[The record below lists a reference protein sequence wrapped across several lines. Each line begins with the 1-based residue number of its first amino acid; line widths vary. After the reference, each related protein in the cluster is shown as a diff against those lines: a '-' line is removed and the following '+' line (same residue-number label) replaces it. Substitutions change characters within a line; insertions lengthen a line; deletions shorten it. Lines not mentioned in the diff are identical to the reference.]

1 MKLTTF
7 DKLESIIETVATIMP
22 DVNRDMIY
30 LNVLKSFAD
39 VVARGRYKAYWEDG
53 AVALLNTY
61 GFIFSGSGSGKDKVN
76 NFLNER
82 FFDGANNVYELE
94 LKQQYDNVKASVKTK
109 AHAKYPSERE
119 NMARRAYI
127 DQKMKE
133 YRVPELH
140 ISDAT
145 REGFIAERLALSGY
159 GIGATSVVIPEL
171 GKMFR
176 GVKANDTSF
185 FDVVM
190 EAYDGR
196 NNGKATKGD
205 SSKKSCK
212 GVPSNF
218 LAYTTVDSVMKDN
231 KKRAAFVDLF
241 LDGYAR
247 RAYVVYDTSK
257 PKTEDALDYESYIA
271 NRRSK
276 AVASNDVNDDMLN
289 YFAKLQYDIIANKNK
304 QLELTDEASYEI
316 YFYMKANAKKAI
328 DDSICNEAQHE
339 IRAGRHWKALITA
352 GIFGAI
358 QGKNIVELEDVKNA
372 IAITDY
378 FGSQSTAF
386 LNALTDKGATMFSK
400 IDVPVEL
407 FNKIILEDSIIKGDI
422 RTALGGKPKIPVIED
437 MVEQLRQYADTQ
449 GFELEYTKIRTKE
462 IYSLKPK
469 QPTADI
475 PVSLSLCTKVI
486 EVTED
491 GKNVY
496 DMASP
501 YEWIEPQ
508 EGDNCTLQDAMAL
521 TTVGNYSA
529 GKFDDGFCPKGK
541 PKKNLRSL
549 KTWLGGNTMLIYD
562 IDAGMNIDEAQSM
575 LVDTASAIL
584 TTKSHRKDKNGIACD
599 RFRVFMPLTKP
610 IDFKDAN
617 RFKRI
622 MKNVAEA
629 FKLPFD
635 KATLDPSRMFYPAST
650 ESFGDCWYSQAGGR
664 LIDWT
669 LFDVE
674 TMDELALRKVALNHN
689 ATYSFAGSD
698 KATVERGIRKFFL
711 NNYADGNR
719 NHTIF
724 RALRWLKD
732 KGFSQSEAVGFIKEL
747 SASSPL
753 PVSEFETTLR
763 SAWR

>member
-1 MKLTTF
+1 MKITTF
-7 DKLESIIETVATIMP
+7 EKLESIIETVSTIMP

-30 LNVLKSFAD
+30 LNVIKGFAD
-39 VVARGRYKAYWEDG
+39 IVARGRYKAYWEDG

-119 NMARRAYI
+119 NITRRAYI

-133 YRVPELH
+133 YRLPELH

-159 GIGATSVVIPEL
+159 GVGATSVVIPEL

-257 PKTEDALDYESYIA
+257 PKSEDALDYDSYIA

-276 AVASNDVNDDMLN
+276 VVASNDVNDDMLN
-289 YFAKLQYDIIANKNK
+289 YFSKLQYDIIANKNK

-316 YFYMKANAKKAI
+316 YCYMKANAKKAM

-358 QGKNIVELEDVKNA
+358 QGKTIVELEDVKNA

-386 LNALTDKGATMFSK
+386 LNALTNNGATMFSK

-469 QPTADI
+469 QPTTDI
-475 PVSLSLCTKVI
+475 PVSLSLCNKVI
-486 EVTED
+486 ETTED

-501 YEWIEPQ
+501 YQWIEPK
-508 EGDNCTLQDAMAL
+508 EGDKCTLKDAMSY
-521 TTVGNYSA
+521 TTCGNYSA
-529 GKFDDGFCPKGK
+529 GQFKDQHRTI
-541 PKKNLRSL
+541 KN
-549 KTWLGGNTMLIYD
+549 WLGGNTMLIYD

-599 RFRVFMPLTKP
+599 RFRVFMPLAKP
-610 IDFKDAN
+610 IDFTDEK

-635 KATLDPSRMFYPAST
+635 KATLDPSRMFYPASI
-650 ESFGDCWYSQAGGR
+650 EALDQCLYSQAGGR
-664 LIDWT
+664 LVDWT

-689 ATYSFAGSD
+689 ATYSFDGSD
-698 KATVERGIRKFFL
+698 KATVERGIRKFFV

-724 RALRWLKD
+724 RALRWCKD
-732 KGFSQSEAVGFIKEL
+732 KGFSQHEAVGFIKEL
-747 SASSPL
+747 SASNPL
-753 PVSEFETTLR
+753 PVSEFETTVR
-763 SAWR
+763 SAWK

>member
-1 MKLTTF
+1 MKITNF
-7 DKLESIIETVATIMP
+7 EKLENIVDSVTAVMP

-30 LNVLKSFAD
+30 LNAIKGFAD
-39 VVARGRYKAYWEDG
+39 IVARGRYKAYWEDG
-53 AVALLNTY
+53 AVALLNLY

-119 NMARRAYI
+119 NMARRTYVE
-127 DQKMKE
+127 QKMKE
-133 YRVPELH
+133 YRLPELH

-159 GIGATSVVIPEL
+159 GVGCTSVVIPEL

-205 SSKKSCK
+205 STKKSCK

-218 LAYTTVDSVMKDN
+218 LAYTTVDSVMTDQ
-231 KKRAAFVDLF
+231 KKRNAFVDLF

-247 RAYVVYDTSK
+247 RSYIVYDTTK
-257 PKTEDALDYESYIA
+257 PKLQEALTYDEYVA
-271 NRRSK
+271 VRRAK
-276 AVASNDVNDDMLN
+276 AVASNGVNDDMLN
-289 YFAKLQYDIIANKNK
+289 YFAKLQYEIIANKNK
-304 QLELTDEASYEI
+304 QLELTDEASYAI
-316 YFYMKANAKKAI
+316 HCYMRANATKAL
-328 DDSICNEAQHE
+328 DDSICKEAQHE

-352 GIFGAI
+352 GVFGAI
-358 QGKNIVELEDVKNA
+358 QGKNIVDIEDVENA

-386 LNALTDKGATMFSK
+386 LNALTNKGAGMLSK

-407 FNKIILEDSIIKGDI
+407 FNKILLEDFICKGDV
-422 RTALGGKPKIPVIED
+422 RKALGGKPKISVIDD

-449 GFELEYTKIRTKE
+449 GFELEYTKERTKE

-469 QPTADI
+469 QPTTDI
-475 PVSLSLCTKVI
+475 PVSLSLCTKVV
-486 EVTED
+486 ETAED

-529 GKFDDGFCPKGK
+529 GQFKDQHRTI
-541 PKKNLRSL
+541 KN
-549 KTWLGGNTMLIYD
+549 WLGGNTMLIYD
-562 IDAGMNIDEAQSM
+562 IDAGMSIEEAQSM

-599 RFRVFMPLTKP
+599 RFRVFLPLAKP
-610 IDFKDAN
+610 LDFKDAN

-629 FKLPFD
+629 FKLPYD
-635 KATLDPSRMFYPAST
+635 KVTLDPSRMFYPASLDSL
-650 ESFGDCWYSQAGGR
+650 ENCWYSEAGGR

-669 LFDVE
+669 LFDCE
-674 TMDELALRKVALNHN
+674 TLDELALKKIAMNHN
-689 ATYSFAGSD
+689 ATYSFTGSD
-698 KATVERGIRKFFL
+698 KGTVERGIRKFFM

-724 RALRWLKD
+724 RALRWLRD
-732 KGFSQSEAVGFIKEL
+732 KGFNQAEAVGFIKEL
-747 SASSPL
+747 SSSSPL
-753 PVSEFETTLR
+753 PESEFNTTLR

>member
-1 MKLTTF
+1 
-7 DKLESIIETVATIMP
+7 MP
-22 DVNRDMIY
+22 DVNPDMIY
-30 LNVLKSFAD
+30 LNVIKGFAD
-39 VVARGRYKAYWEDG
+39 IVARGRYKAYWEDG

-82 FFDGANNVYELE
+82 FFDGASNVYELE
-94 LKQQYDNVKASVKTK
+94 LKKQYDSVKASIKQK
-109 AHAKYPSERE
+109 AMAKYPSDRE

-127 DQKMKE
+127 EQKMKE
-133 YRVPELH
+133 YRLPELH

-176 GVKANDTSF
+176 GSKANDTSF

-205 SSKKSCK
+205 SVKKSCK

-218 LAYTTVDSVMKDN
+218 LAYTTVDSVMKDQ
-231 KKRAAFVDLF
+231 KKRNAFIDLF

-257 PKTEDALDYESYIA
+257 PKTEDVMDYDDYIA
-271 NRRSK
+271 TRRSK
-276 AVASNDVNDDMLN
+276 AVASRGVNDDMLN
-289 YFAKLQYDIIANKNK
+289 YFAKLQYNIIENKNK
-304 QLELTDEASYEI
+304 QLELTDEASYGI
-316 YFYMKANAKKAI
+316 YCYMKSNAKKAM

-352 GIFGAI
+352 GVFGAI
-358 QGKNIVELEDVKNA
+358 QGKNVVELEDVKNA

-386 LNALTDKGATMFSK
+386 LNALTNNGATMFSK
-400 IDVPVEL
+400 VDVPAEL
-407 FNKIILEDSIIKGDI
+407 FNKILLEGLIIKGDI
-422 RTALGGKPKIPVIED
+422 RTALGGKPKITVIED
-437 MVEQLRQYADTQ
+437 MIEQLRQYADTQ
-449 GFELEYTKIRTKE
+449 GFMLAYEKIRTKE
-462 IYSLKPK
+462 IYTLKPK
-469 QPTADI
+469 QPTTDI
-475 PVSLSLCTKVI
+475 PVSLSLCTKVV
-486 EVTED
+486 ETTED
-491 GKNVY
+491 GSNVY

-501 YEWIEPQ
+501 YEWIEPK
-508 EGDNCTLQDAMAL
+508 EGDNCTLQDAIAL

-529 GKFDDGFCPKGK
+529 GQFKDQHRTI
-541 PKKNLRSL
+541 KN
-549 KTWLGGNTMLIYD
+549 WLGGNTMLIYD
-562 IDAGMNIDEAQSM
+562 IDAGINIDEAQSM

-599 RFRVFMPLTKP
+599 RFRVFLPMAKP
-610 IDFKDAN
+610 IDFRDAN

-635 KATLDPSRMFYPAST
+635 KATLDPSRMFYPASL
-650 ESFGDCWYSQAGGR
+650 EALEQCWYSQDGGR
-664 LIDWT
+664 LVDWT

-689 ATYSFAGSD
+689 STYTFDGSD
-698 KATVERGIRKFFL
+698 KATVERGISKFFV

-724 RALRWLKD
+724 RAFRWCKD
-732 KGFSQSEAVGFIKEL
+732 KGFNQVEAVRLIKEL
-747 SASSPL
+747 SASNPL
-753 PVSEFETTLR
+753 PTAEFETTLR